1 MGPSTGG
8 ANQFKPSLS
17 NQAKP
22 NARHEFLR
30 LLQKHDFSNL
40 LLETNRLHDH
50 VNDIDGEMQTLV
62 YENYSKFMAA
72 ADLTKSIKE
81 SLSSDQITDDLDSL
95 KSSLKSIND
104 THQTIDN
111 TLKLKL
117 KQIKKLDILQKD
129 LDKLKYLNELP
140 DLLRQ
145 SIETF

>member
-1 MGPSTGG
+1 M
-8 ANQFKPSLS
+8 
-17 NQAKP
+17 
-22 NARHEFLR
+22 
-30 LLQKHDFSNL
+30 
-40 LLETNRLHDH
+40 
-50 VNDIDGEMQTLV
+50 NDIDGEMQTLV